1 MIKEIIATGVDANA
15 AIESGAL
22 LLGLPREEVQFEIID
37 LPRKGGFLGLKKLP
51 AKVRVWVEL
60 PDEKPARSEKP
71 RRQEAPKKEQKA
83 ENKPTAPKAEKP
95 ARSEKPAPRVE
106 KPIRVEA
113 EKPAP
118 VEIEPTGEVRAKV
131 EKAAAYVTEI
141 LKAMGLTDFTLTPRY
156 YEENVRLQLAGEQ
169 IGGVIGRRGETLDAI
184 QYLASLVANR
194 GEGEYIRLSIDSGN
208 YREKRAR
215 TLEALARKLANQ
227 AVRTG
232 RSITLEPMN
241 PYERRIIHGAVST
254 VKGATSSST
263 GVEPNRRVVI
273 SSTVPP
279 TGGKEGSREGGRGG
293 RNGRGGNRRGNGGRG
308 NGGERRRP
316 IAPAET
322 GAEREHAAAVII
334 LPQRRERVRGELSGS
349 IARKRKRHGLVVFH
363 GAYAPDRFRHAEI
376 YEPRARAHRRAR
388 AEIRRAGIPDASAD
402 DEELSVIALVRFGSA
417 PRHGHAAAIPVYA
430 HGLRHIPVHGFHPL
444 R

>member
-1 MIKEIIATGVDANA
+1 MIKEIVATGADANA

-22 LLGLPREEVQFEIID
+22 LLGLPRDEVQFEIID

-51 AKVRVWVEL
+51 AKVRVWAEL

-71 RRQEAPKKEQKA
+71 RRQEAPRK
-83 ENKPTAPKAEKP
+83 ENKPPRAERAEKP
-95 ARSEKPAPRVE
+95 ARPEKQVKTEKPEKSEKPRAIEEE
-106 KPIRVEA
+106 KA
-113 EKPAP
+113 AP
-118 VEIEPTGEVRAKV
+118 VEIEPTDEVRAKV
-131 EKAAAYVTEI
+131 EKAAAYVSEI
-141 LKAMGLTDFTLTPRY
+141 LTAMGIAEFTLTPRY
-156 YEENVRLQLAGEQ
+156 YEENVRLQLSGEQ

-241 PYERRIIHGAVST
+241 PYERRIIHGAVSS

-279 TGGKEGSREGGRGG
+279 TGGKDSSRSGGRG
-293 RNGRGGNRRGNGGRG
+293 RNNNRRGNPG
-308 NGGERRRP
+308 NRSERRNDGERRSRP
-316 IAPAET
+316 AGERRPRLEDPPAI
-322 GAEREHAAAVII
+322 GGPV
-334 LPQRRERVRGELSGS
+334 RREQPETAPKAEKSSVEQEILSANTG
-349 IARKRKRHGLVVFH
+349 KRYGKI
-363 GAYAPDRFRHAEI
+363 DI
-376 YEPRARAHRRAR
+376 
-388 AEIRRAGIPDASAD
+388 
-402 DEELSVIALVRFGSA
+402 
-417 PRHGHAAAIPVYA
+417 
-430 HGLRHIPVHGFHPL
+430 
-444 R
+444 

>member
-1 MIKEIIATGVDANA
+1 MIKEIVATGADANA

-22 LLGLPREEVQFEIID
+22 LLGLPRDEVQFEIID

-51 AKVRVWVEL
+51 AKVRVWAEL

-71 RRQEAPKKEQKA
+71 RRQETPRK
-83 ENKPTAPKAEKP
+83 ENKPPRAERAEKP
-95 ARSEKPAPRVE
+95 ARPEKPVKTEKPEKSEKPRAIEEE
-106 KPIRVEA
+106 KA
-113 EKPAP
+113 AP
-118 VEIEPTGEVRAKV
+118 VEIEPTDEVRAKV
-131 EKAAAYVTEI
+131 EKAAAYVSEI
-141 LKAMGLTDFTLTPRY
+141 LTAMGIAEFTLTPRY
-156 YEENVRLQLAGEQ
+156 YEENVRLQLSGEQ

-279 TGGKEGSREGGRGG
+279 TGGKDGSRSGGRG
-293 RNGRGGNRRGNGGRG
+293 RNNNNRRGSPG
-308 NGGERRRP
+308 NRSERRNDGERRSRP
-316 IAPAET
+316 AGERRPRLEDPPAI
-322 GAEREHAAAVII
+322 GGPV
-334 LPQRRERVRGELSGS
+334 RREQPETAPKAEKSSVEQEILSANTG
-349 IARKRKRHGLVVFH
+349 KRYGKI
-363 GAYAPDRFRHAEI
+363 DI
-376 YEPRARAHRRAR
+376 
-388 AEIRRAGIPDASAD
+388 
-402 DEELSVIALVRFGSA
+402 
-417 PRHGHAAAIPVYA
+417 
-430 HGLRHIPVHGFHPL
+430 
-444 R
+444 

>member
-1 MIKEIIATGVDANA
+1 MIKEIIATGADANA

-22 LLGLPREEVQFEIID
+22 LLGLPRDEVQFEIID

-51 AKVRVWVEL
+51 AKVRVWAEL

-71 RRQEAPKKEQKA
+71 RRQEAPRK
-83 ENKPTAPKAEKP
+83 ENKPPRAERAEKP
-95 ARSEKPAPRVE
+95 ARPEKPVKTEKPEKSEKPRAIEEE
-106 KPIRVEA
+106 KA
-113 EKPAP
+113 AP
-118 VEIEPTGEVRAKV
+118 VEIEPTDEVRAKV
-131 EKAAAYVTEI
+131 EKAAAYVSEI
-141 LKAMGLTDFTLTPRY
+141 LTAMGIAEFTLTPRY
-156 YEENVRLQLAGEQ
+156 YEENVRLQLSGEQ

-279 TGGKEGSREGGRGG
+279 TGGKDGSRSGGRG
-293 RNGRGGNRRGNGGRG
+293 RNNNNRRGNPNRSERR
-308 NGGERRRP
+308 NDGERRSRP
-316 IAPAET
+316 AGERRPRLEDPPAI
-322 GAEREHAAAVII
+322 GGPV
-334 LPQRRERVRGELSGS
+334 RREQPETAPKAEKSSVEQEILSANTG
-349 IARKRKRHGLVVFH
+349 KRYGKI
-363 GAYAPDRFRHAEI
+363 DI
-376 YEPRARAHRRAR
+376 
-388 AEIRRAGIPDASAD
+388 
-402 DEELSVIALVRFGSA
+402 
-417 PRHGHAAAIPVYA
+417 
-430 HGLRHIPVHGFHPL
+430 
-444 R
+444 

>member
-1 MIKEIIATGVDANA
+1 MIKEIVATGADANA

-22 LLGLPREEVQFEIID
+22 LLGLPRDEVQFEIID

-51 AKVRVWVEL
+51 AKVRVWAEL

-71 RRQEAPKKEQKA
+71 RRQEAPRK
-83 ENKPTAPKAEKP
+83 ENKPPRAERAEKP
-95 ARSEKPAPRVE
+95 ARPEKPVKTEKPEKSEKPRAIEEE
-106 KPIRVEA
+106 KA
-113 EKPAP
+113 AP
-118 VEIEPTGEVRAKV
+118 VEIVPTDEVRAKV
-131 EKAAAYVTEI
+131 EKAAAYVSEI
-141 LKAMGLTDFTLTPRY
+141 LTAMGIAEFTLTPRY
-156 YEENVRLQLAGEQ
+156 YEENVRLQLSGEQ

-241 PYERRIIHGAVST
+241 PYERRIIHGAVSS

-279 TGGKEGSREGGRGG
+279 TGGKDCSRSGGRG
-293 RNGRGGNRRGNGGRG
+293 RNNNNRRGNPNRSERR
-308 NGGERRRP
+308 NDGERRSRP
-316 IAPAET
+316 AGERRPRLEDPPAI
-322 GAEREHAAAVII
+322 GGPV
-334 LPQRRERVRGELSGS
+334 RREQPETAPKAEKSSVEQEILSANTG
-349 IARKRKRHGLVVFH
+349 KRYGKI
-363 GAYAPDRFRHAEI
+363 DI
-376 YEPRARAHRRAR
+376 
-388 AEIRRAGIPDASAD
+388 
-402 DEELSVIALVRFGSA
+402 
-417 PRHGHAAAIPVYA
+417 
-430 HGLRHIPVHGFHPL
+430 
-444 R
+444 

>member
-1 MIKEIIATGVDANA
+1 MIKEIVATGADANA

-22 LLGLPREEVQFEIID
+22 LLGLPRDEVQFEIID

-51 AKVRVWVEL
+51 AKVRVWAEL

-71 RRQEAPKKEQKA
+71 RRQEAPRR
-83 ENKPTAPKAEKP
+83 ENKPPRAERAEKP
-95 ARSEKPAPRVE
+95 ARPEKPVKTEKPEKSEKPRAIEEE
-106 KPIRVEA
+106 KA
-113 EKPAP
+113 AP
-118 VEIEPTGEVRAKV
+118 VEIEPTDEVRAKV
-131 EKAAAYVTEI
+131 EKAAAYVSEI
-141 LKAMGLTDFTLTPRY
+141 LTAMGIAEFTLTPRY
-156 YEENVRLQLAGEQ
+156 YEENVRLQLSGEQ

-279 TGGKEGSREGGRGG
+279 TGGKEAGKEGGRSRS
-293 RNGRGGNRRGNGGRG
+293 RNNRRRSGAASGGK
-308 NGGERRRP
+308 GGESRRRSGGEGRRGRLEDP
-316 IAPAET
+316 PAI
-322 GAEREHAAAVII
+322 GGPV
-334 LPQRRERVRGELSGS
+334 RREQAEAVTEKSGVEQELLSSAG
-349 IARKRKRHGLVVFH
+349 KRYGKLDV
-363 GAYAPDRFRHAEI
+363 
-376 YEPRARAHRRAR
+376 
-388 AEIRRAGIPDASAD
+388 
-402 DEELSVIALVRFGSA
+402 
-417 PRHGHAAAIPVYA
+417 
-430 HGLRHIPVHGFHPL
+430 
-444 R
+444 

>member
-71 RRQEAPKKEQKA
+71 RRQEAPKKEQKS
-83 ENKPTAPKAEKP
+83 ENKPAAPKTEKP
-95 ARSEKPAPRVE
+95 ARSEKPAPRAEKAEKPERQSRVE
-106 KPIRVEA
+106 KPVKTEA

-118 VEIEPTGEVRAKV
+118 VEIEPTEEVRAKV

-169 IGGVIGRRGETLDAI
+169 IGSVIGRRGETLDAI

-241 PYERRIIHGAVST
+241 PYERRIIHGAVSS

-279 TGGKEGSREGGRGG
+279 TGGKEGTREGGRGG
-293 RNGRGGNRRGNGGRG
+293 RNGRGGNRRGNGGRS
-308 NGGERRRP
+308 NGGERRNDGERRSRP
-316 IAPAET
+316 AGERRPRLEDPPAI
-322 GAEREHAAAVII
+322 GGPV
-334 LPQRRERVRGELSGS
+334 RREQAENAPKSEKSAVEQEILSANTGKHYGK
-349 IARKRKRHGLVVFH
+349 I
-363 GAYAPDRFRHAEI
+363 DI
-376 YEPRARAHRRAR
+376 
-388 AEIRRAGIPDASAD
+388 
-402 DEELSVIALVRFGSA
+402 
-417 PRHGHAAAIPVYA
+417 
-430 HGLRHIPVHGFHPL
+430 
-444 R
+444 

>member
-1 MIKEIIATGVDANA
+1 MIKEIIATGADANA

-22 LLGLPREEVQFEIID
+22 LLGLPRDEVQFEIID

-51 AKVRVWVEL
+51 AKVRVWAEL
-60 PDEKPARSEKP
+60 PDEKPAKAEKP
-71 RRQEAPKKEQKA
+71 RRQEAPKKD
-83 ENKPTAPKAEKP
+83 KPVKNDKPAPKPEKPEKPAKSEKAEKP
-95 ARSEKPAPRVE
+95 EKTDKPEKPKKQPRAEKPAA
-106 KPIRVEA
+106 EA
-113 EKPAP
+113 KPAP
-118 VEIEPTGEVRAKV
+118 VEIEPTDEVRAKV
-131 EKAAAYVTEI
+131 EKAADYVTGI
-141 LKAMGLTDFTLTPRY
+141 LTAMGIADFTVTPRY

-169 IGGVIGRRGETLDAI
+169 IGSVIGRRGETLDAI

-254 VKGATSSST
+254 VSGATSSST

-279 TGGKEGSREGGRGG
+279 TGGKESGRSGGGRGG
-293 RNGRGGNRRGNGGRG
+293 RGGNGGNRRGG
-308 NGGERRRP
+308 NGGSRRNDGERRSRP
-316 IAPAET
+316 AGERRPRMEDPPAI
-322 GAEREHAAAVII
+322 GGPV
-334 LPQRRERVRGELSGS
+334 RREQ
-349 IARKRKRHGLVVFH
+349 
-363 GAYAPDRFRHAEI
+363 
-376 YEPRARAHRRAR
+376 
-388 AEIRRAGIPDASAD
+388 PDAAPKAEKSVVEQEILSANTGKRYGKID
-402 DEELSVIALVRFGSA
+402 I
-417 PRHGHAAAIPVYA
+417 
-430 HGLRHIPVHGFHPL
+430 
-444 R
+444 

>member
-60 PDEKPARSEKP
+60 PDEKPARAEKP
-71 RRQEAPKKEQKA
+71 RRQEAPKKD
-83 ENKPTAPKAEKP
+83 KPVKN
-95 ARSEKPAPRVE
+95 EKPAPRQEKAE
-106 KPIRVEA
+106 KPEKPEKAEKTGKQERQPRA
-113 EKPAP
+113 EKPAAEPKP
-118 VEIEPTGEVRAKV
+118 VLVEVEPTEEVRAKV

-141 LKAMGLTDFTLTPRY
+141 LTAMGLTDFTVTPRY

-169 IGGVIGRRGETLDAI
+169 IGSVIGRRGETLDAI

-241 PYERRIIHGAVST
+241 PYERRIIHGAVSS

-293 RNGRGGNRRGNGGRG
+293 RGGRGGNRRGNGGRG
-308 NGGERRRP
+308 NGGERRNDGERRSRP
-316 IAPAET
+316 AGERRPRLEDPPAI
-322 GAEREHAAAVII
+322 GGPV
-334 LPQRRERVRGELSGS
+334 RREQADAAPKAEKSVVEQEILSANTG
-349 IARKRKRHGLVVFH
+349 KRYGKI
-363 GAYAPDRFRHAEI
+363 DI
-376 YEPRARAHRRAR
+376 
-388 AEIRRAGIPDASAD
+388 
-402 DEELSVIALVRFGSA
+402 
-417 PRHGHAAAIPVYA
+417 
-430 HGLRHIPVHGFHPL
+430 
-444 R
+444 

>member
-60 PDEKPARSEKP
+60 PDEKPARTEKTEKP
-71 RRQEAPKKEQKA
+71 RRQEAPKKEQKPAAPKA
-83 ENKPTAPKAEKP
+83 ERSEKPARTEKTEKPAPKAEK
-95 ARSEKPAPRVE
+95 AEKQPKAERPPRPEKVE
-106 KPIRVEA
+106 KVEKA
-113 EKPAP
+113 EKPVAEPKP
-118 VEIEPTGEVRAKV
+118 VLVEVEPTEEVRAKV

-141 LKAMGLTDFTLTPRY
+141 LGAMGLSNFTVTPRY
-156 YEENVRLQLAGEQ
+156 YEENVRLQLTGEQ
-169 IGGVIGRRGETLDAI
+169 IGSVIGRRGETLDAI

-232 RSITLEPMN
+232 RSVTLEPMN
-241 PYERRIIHGAVST
+241 PYERRIIHGAVSS

-273 SSTVPP
+273 SSTVAPA
-279 TGGKEGSREGGRGG
+279 GGKEGGKEGGRGG
-293 RNGRGGNRRGNGGRG
+293 RGRGGNRRGNGGNGGRS
-308 NGGERRRP
+308 NGGERRSRP
-316 IAPAET
+316 AGERRPRLEDPPAI
-322 GAEREHAAAVII
+322 GGPV
-334 LPQRRERVRGELSGS
+334 RREPQPETAPKAEKSTVEQEILSANTG
-349 IARKRKRHGLVVFH
+349 KRYGKI
-363 GAYAPDRFRHAEI
+363 DI
-376 YEPRARAHRRAR
+376 
-388 AEIRRAGIPDASAD
+388 
-402 DEELSVIALVRFGSA
+402 
-417 PRHGHAAAIPVYA
+417 
-430 HGLRHIPVHGFHPL
+430 
-444 R
+444 

>member
-1 MIKEIIATGVDANA
+1 MIKEIVATGADANA

-22 LLGLPREEVQFEIID
+22 LLGLPRDEVQFEIID

-51 AKVRVWVEL
+51 AKVRVWAEL

-71 RRQEAPKKEQKA
+71 RRQEAPRK
-83 ENKPTAPKAEKP
+83 ENKPPRAERAEKP
-95 ARSEKPAPRVE
+95 ARPEKPVKTEKPEKSEKPRAIEDE
-106 KPIRVEA
+106 KA
-113 EKPAP
+113 AP
-118 VEIEPTGEVRAKV
+118 VEIEPTDEVRAKV
-131 EKAAAYVTEI
+131 EKAAAYVSEI
-141 LKAMGLTDFTLTPRY
+141 LTAMGIAEFTLTPRY
-156 YEENVRLQLAGEQ
+156 YEENVRLQLSGEQ

-279 TGGKEGSREGGRGG
+279 TGGKDGSRSGGRG
-293 RNGRGGNRRGNGGRG
+293 RNNNNRRGNPNRSERR
-308 NGGERRRP
+308 NDGERRSRP
-316 IAPAET
+316 AGERRPRLEDPPAI
-322 GAEREHAAAVII
+322 GGPV
-334 LPQRRERVRGELSGS
+334 RREQPETAPKAEKSSVEQEILSANTG
-349 IARKRKRHGLVVFH
+349 KRYGKI
-363 GAYAPDRFRHAEI
+363 DI
-376 YEPRARAHRRAR
+376 
-388 AEIRRAGIPDASAD
+388 
-402 DEELSVIALVRFGSA
+402 
-417 PRHGHAAAIPVYA
+417 
-430 HGLRHIPVHGFHPL
+430 
-444 R
+444 

>member
-60 PDEKPARSEKP
+60 PDEKPARAEKTEKT
-71 RRQEAPKKEQKA
+71 RRQEAPKKEQKPAAPKA
-83 ENKPTAPKAEKP
+83 ERSEKPARTEKPAPKAEK
-95 ARSEKPAPRVE
+95 AEKQPKAERPPRPEKVE
-106 KPIRVEA
+106 KAEKA
-113 EKPAP
+113 EKPAAEPKP
-118 VEIEPTGEVRAKV
+118 VLVEVEPTEEVRAKV

-141 LKAMGLTDFTLTPRY
+141 LGAMGLSNFTVTPRY
-156 YEENVRLQLAGEQ
+156 YEENVRLQLTGEQ
-169 IGGVIGRRGETLDAI
+169 IGSVIGRRGETLDAI

-232 RSITLEPMN
+232 RSVTLEPMN
-241 PYERRIIHGAVST
+241 PYERRIIHGAVSS

-273 SSTVPP
+273 SSTVAPA
-279 TGGKEGSREGGRGG
+279 GGKEGGKEGGRGG
-293 RNGRGGNRRGNGGRG
+293 RGRGGNRRGNGGNGGRS
-308 NGGERRRP
+308 NGGERRSRP
-316 IAPAET
+316 AGERRPRLEDPPAI
-322 GAEREHAAAVII
+322 GGPV
-334 LPQRRERVRGELSGS
+334 RREPQPETAPKAEKSTVEQEILSANTG
-349 IARKRKRHGLVVFH
+349 KRYGKI
-363 GAYAPDRFRHAEI
+363 DI
-376 YEPRARAHRRAR
+376 
-388 AEIRRAGIPDASAD
+388 
-402 DEELSVIALVRFGSA
+402 
-417 PRHGHAAAIPVYA
+417 
-430 HGLRHIPVHGFHPL
+430 
-444 R
+444 

>member
-22 LLGLPREEVQFEIID
+22 LLGLPRDEVQFEIID

-51 AKVRVWVEL
+51 AKVRVWAEL

-71 RRQEAPKKEQKA
+71 RRQEAPRK
-83 ENKPTAPKAEKP
+83 ENKPPKAERAEKP
-95 ARSEKPAPRVE
+95 ARPEKPVKTEKPEKSEKSEKPRAIEEE
-106 KPIRVEA
+106 KA
-113 EKPAP
+113 AP
-118 VEIEPTGEVRAKV
+118 VEIDPTDEVRAKV
-131 EKAAAYVTEI
+131 EKAAAYVSEI
-141 LKAMGLTDFTLTPRY
+141 LTAMGIAEFTLTPRY
-156 YEENVRLQLAGEQ
+156 YEENVRLQLSGEQ

-279 TGGKEGSREGGRGG
+279 TGGKDSSRSGGRG
-293 RNGRGGNRRGNGGRG
+293 RNNNNRRGNPG
-308 NGGERRRP
+308 NRSERRNDGERRSRP
-316 IAPAET
+316 AGERRPRLEDPPAI
-322 GAEREHAAAVII
+322 GGPV
-334 LPQRRERVRGELSGS
+334 RREQPETAPKAEKSSVEQEILSANTG
-349 IARKRKRHGLVVFH
+349 KRYGKI
-363 GAYAPDRFRHAEI
+363 DI
-376 YEPRARAHRRAR
+376 
-388 AEIRRAGIPDASAD
+388 
-402 DEELSVIALVRFGSA
+402 
-417 PRHGHAAAIPVYA
+417 
-430 HGLRHIPVHGFHPL
+430 
-444 R
+444 

>member
-22 LLGLPREEVQFEIID
+22 LLGLPREEVQFEIIE

-60 PDEKPARSEKP
+60 PDEKPARAEKTEKP
-71 RRQEAPKKEQKA
+71 RRQEAPKKEQKPAAPKA
-83 ENKPTAPKAEKP
+83 ERSEKPARTEKPAPKAEK
-95 ARSEKPAPRVE
+95 AEKQPKAERPPRPEKVE
-106 KPIRVEA
+106 KVEKA
-113 EKPAP
+113 EKPAAEPKP
-118 VEIEPTGEVRAKV
+118 VLVEVEPTEEVRAKV

-141 LKAMGLTDFTLTPRY
+141 LGAMGLSNFTVTPRY
-156 YEENVRLQLAGEQ
+156 YEENVRLQLTGEQ
-169 IGGVIGRRGETLDAI
+169 IGSVIGRRGETLDAI

-232 RSITLEPMN
+232 RSVTLEPMN
-241 PYERRIIHGAVST
+241 PYERRIIHGAVSS

-273 SSTVPP
+273 SSTVAPA
-279 TGGKEGSREGGRGG
+279 GGKEGGKEGGRGG
-293 RNGRGGNRRGNGGRG
+293 RGRGGNRRGNGGNSGRS
-308 NGGERRRP
+308 NGGERRSRP
-316 IAPAET
+316 AGERRPRLEDPPAI
-322 GAEREHAAAVII
+322 GGPV
-334 LPQRRERVRGELSGS
+334 RREPQPETAPKAEKSTVEQEILSANTG
-349 IARKRKRHGLVVFH
+349 KRYGKI
-363 GAYAPDRFRHAEI
+363 DI
-376 YEPRARAHRRAR
+376 
-388 AEIRRAGIPDASAD
+388 
-402 DEELSVIALVRFGSA
+402 
-417 PRHGHAAAIPVYA
+417 
-430 HGLRHIPVHGFHPL
+430 
-444 R
+444 

>member
-1 MIKEIIATGVDANA
+1 MIKEIVATGADANA

-22 LLGLPREEVQFEIID
+22 LLGLPRDEVQFEIID

-51 AKVRVWVEL
+51 AKVRVWAEL

-71 RRQEAPKKEQKA
+71 RRQEAPRK
-83 ENKPTAPKAEKP
+83 ENKPPRAERAEKP
-95 ARSEKPAPRVE
+95 ARPEKPVKTEKPEKSEKPRAIEEE
-106 KPIRVEA
+106 KA
-113 EKPAP
+113 AP
-118 VEIEPTGEVRAKV
+118 VEIEPTDEVRAKV
-131 EKAAAYVTEI
+131 EKAAAYVSEI
-141 LKAMGLTDFTLTPRY
+141 LTAMGIAEFTLTPRY
-156 YEENVRLQLAGEQ
+156 YEENVRLQLSGEQ

-241 PYERRIIHGAVST
+241 PYERRIIHGAVSS

-279 TGGKEGSREGGRGG
+279 TGGKDCSRSGGRG
-293 RNGRGGNRRGNGGRG
+293 RNNNNRRGNPNRSERR
-308 NGGERRRP
+308 NDGERRSRP
-316 IAPAET
+316 AGERRPRLEDPPAI
-322 GAEREHAAAVII
+322 GGPV
-334 LPQRRERVRGELSGS
+334 RREQPETAPKAEKSSVEQEILSANTG
-349 IARKRKRHGLVVFH
+349 KRYGKI
-363 GAYAPDRFRHAEI
+363 DI
-376 YEPRARAHRRAR
+376 
-388 AEIRRAGIPDASAD
+388 
-402 DEELSVIALVRFGSA
+402 
-417 PRHGHAAAIPVYA
+417 
-430 HGLRHIPVHGFHPL
+430 
-444 R
+444 

>member
-1 MIKEIIATGVDANA
+1 MIKEIVATGADANA

-22 LLGLPREEVQFEIID
+22 LLGLPRDEVQFEIID

-51 AKVRVWVEL
+51 AKVRVWAEL

-71 RRQEAPKKEQKA
+71 RRQEAPRK
-83 ENKPTAPKAEKP
+83 ENKPPRAERAEKP
-95 ARSEKPAPRVE
+95 ARPEKPVKTEKPEKSEKPRAIEEE
-106 KPIRVEA
+106 KA
-113 EKPAP
+113 AP
-118 VEIEPTGEVRAKV
+118 VEIEPTDEVRAKV
-131 EKAAAYVTEI
+131 EKAAAYVSEI
-141 LKAMGLTDFTLTPRY
+141 LTAMGIAEFTLTPRY
-156 YEENVRLQLAGEQ
+156 YEENVRLQLSGEQ

-279 TGGKEGSREGGRGG
+279 TGSKDGSRSGGRG
-293 RNGRGGNRRGNGGRG
+293 RNNNNRRGNPG
-308 NGGERRRP
+308 NRSERRNDGERRSRP
-316 IAPAET
+316 AGERRPRLEDPPAI
-322 GAEREHAAAVII
+322 GGPV
-334 LPQRRERVRGELSGS
+334 RREQPETAPKAEKSSVEQEILSANTG
-349 IARKRKRHGLVVFH
+349 KRYGKI
-363 GAYAPDRFRHAEI
+363 DI
-376 YEPRARAHRRAR
+376 
-388 AEIRRAGIPDASAD
+388 
-402 DEELSVIALVRFGSA
+402 
-417 PRHGHAAAIPVYA
+417 
-430 HGLRHIPVHGFHPL
+430 
-444 R
+444 

>member
-71 RRQEAPKKEQKA
+71 RRQEAPKKEQKS
-83 ENKPTAPKAEKP
+83 ENKPAAPTAEKS
-95 ARSEKPAPRVE
+95 ARSEKPAPRAEKTE
-106 KPIRVEA
+106 KPERQPRAEKPAKAEA
-113 EKPAP
+113 DKPAP
-118 VEIEPTGEVRAKV
+118 VEIEPTEEVRAKV

-169 IGGVIGRRGETLDAI
+169 IGSVIGRRGETLDAI

-241 PYERRIIHGAVST
+241 PYERRIIHGAVSS

-263 GVEPNRRVVI
+263 GVDPNRRVVI

-279 TGGKEGSREGGRGG
+279 TGGKEGTREGGRGG

-308 NGGERRRP
+308 NGGERRNDGERRSRP
-316 IAPAET
+316 AGERRPRLEDPPAIGGPVRREQAET
-322 GAEREHAAAVII
+322 APKSEKSAVEQEI
-334 LPQRRERVRGELSGS
+334 LSANTGKRYGKIDISSPHKKPPDHSGGFSHPTHTLYGEMVALLLISGQ
-349 IARKRKRHGLVVFH
+349 K
-363 GAYAPDRFRHAEI
+363 
-376 YEPRARAHRRAR
+376 
-388 AEIRRAGIPDASAD
+388 IRTPHHPTAS
-402 DEELSVIALVRFGSA
+402 
-417 PRHGHAAAIPVYA
+417 PV
-430 HGLRHIPVHGFHPL
+430 
-444 R
+444 

>member
-1 MIKEIIATGVDANA
+1 MIKEIVATGADANA

-22 LLGLPREEVQFEIID
+22 LLGLPRDEVQFEIID

-51 AKVRVWVEL
+51 AKVRVWAEL

-71 RRQEAPKKEQKA
+71 RRQEAPRK
-83 ENKPTAPKAEKP
+83 ENKPPRAERAEKP
-95 ARSEKPAPRVE
+95 ARPEKPVKTEKPEKSEKPRAIEEE
-106 KPIRVEA
+106 KA
-113 EKPAP
+113 AP
-118 VEIEPTGEVRAKV
+118 VEIEPTDEVRAKV
-131 EKAAAYVTEI
+131 EKAAAYVSEI
-141 LKAMGLTDFTLTPRY
+141 LTAMGIAEFTMTPRY
-156 YEENVRLQLAGEQ
+156 YEENVRLQLSGEQ

-241 PYERRIIHGAVST
+241 PYERRIIHGAVSS

-279 TGGKEGSREGGRGG
+279 TGGKDGSRSGGRG
-293 RNGRGGNRRGNGGRG
+293 RNNNNNRRGNPG
-308 NGGERRRP
+308 NRSERRNDGERRSRP
-316 IAPAET
+316 AGERRPRLEDPPAI
-322 GAEREHAAAVII
+322 GGPV
-334 LPQRRERVRGELSGS
+334 RREQPETAPKAEKSSVEQEILSANTG
-349 IARKRKRHGLVVFH
+349 KRYGKI
-363 GAYAPDRFRHAEI
+363 DI
-376 YEPRARAHRRAR
+376 
-388 AEIRRAGIPDASAD
+388 
-402 DEELSVIALVRFGSA
+402 
-417 PRHGHAAAIPVYA
+417 
-430 HGLRHIPVHGFHPL
+430 
-444 R
+444 

>member
-51 AKVRVWVEL
+51 AKVRVWAEL

-71 RRQEAPKKEQKA
+71 RRQEAPRK
-83 ENKPTAPKAEKP
+83 ENKPPRAERAEKP
-95 ARSEKPAPRVE
+95 ARPEKPVKTEKPEKSEKPRAIEEE
-106 KPIRVEA
+106 KA
-113 EKPAP
+113 AP
-118 VEIEPTGEVRAKV
+118 VEIEPTDEVRAKV
-131 EKAAAYVTEI
+131 EKAAAYVSEI
-141 LKAMGLTDFTLTPRY
+141 LTAMGIAEFTLTPRY
-156 YEENVRLQLAGEQ
+156 YEENVRLQLSGEQ

-279 TGGKEGSREGGRGG
+279 TGGKDSSRSGGRG
-293 RNGRGGNRRGNGGRG
+293 RNNNNRRGNPG
-308 NGGERRRP
+308 NRSERRNDGERRSRP
-316 IAPAET
+316 AGERRPRLEDPPAI
-322 GAEREHAAAVII
+322 GGPV
-334 LPQRRERVRGELSGS
+334 RREQPETAPKAEKSSVEQEILSANTG
-349 IARKRKRHGLVVFH
+349 KRYGKI
-363 GAYAPDRFRHAEI
+363 DI
-376 YEPRARAHRRAR
+376 
-388 AEIRRAGIPDASAD
+388 
-402 DEELSVIALVRFGSA
+402 
-417 PRHGHAAAIPVYA
+417 
-430 HGLRHIPVHGFHPL
+430 
-444 R
+444 

>member
-1 MIKEIIATGVDANA
+1 MIKEIVATGADANA

-22 LLGLPREEVQFEIID
+22 LLGLPRDEVQFEIID

-51 AKVRVWVEL
+51 AKVRVWAEL

-71 RRQEAPKKEQKA
+71 RRQEAPRK
-83 ENKPTAPKAEKP
+83 ENKPPRAERAEKP
-95 ARSEKPAPRVE
+95 ARPEKPVKTEKPEKSEKPRAIEEE
-106 KPIRVEA
+106 KA
-113 EKPAP
+113 AP
-118 VEIEPTGEVRAKV
+118 VEIVPTDEVRAKV
-131 EKAAAYVTEI
+131 EKAAAYVSEI
-141 LKAMGLTDFTLTPRY
+141 LTAMGIAEFTLTPRY
-156 YEENVRLQLAGEQ
+156 YEENVRLQLSGEQ

-293 RNGRGGNRRGNGGRG
+293 RNGRGGNRRGHGGRGNGGERRGNGGRG
-308 NGGERRRP
+308 NGGERRSRP
-316 IAPAET
+316 AGERRLRLEDPPAIGGPVRREQAET
-322 GAEREHAAAVII
+322 APKSEKSAVEQEI
-334 LPQRRERVRGELSGS
+334 LSANTG
-349 IARKRKRHGLVVFH
+349 KRYGKI
-363 GAYAPDRFRHAEI
+363 DI
-376 YEPRARAHRRAR
+376 
-388 AEIRRAGIPDASAD
+388 
-402 DEELSVIALVRFGSA
+402 
-417 PRHGHAAAIPVYA
+417 
-430 HGLRHIPVHGFHPL
+430 
-444 R
+444 

>member
-60 PDEKPARSEKP
+60 PDEKPARAEKTEKP
-71 RRQEAPKKEQKA
+71 RRQEAPKKEQKPAAPKA
-83 ENKPTAPKAEKP
+83 ERSEKPARTEKTEKPAPKAEK
-95 ARSEKPAPRVE
+95 AEKQPKAERPPRPEKVE
-106 KPIRVEA
+106 KVEKA
-113 EKPAP
+113 EKPAAEPKP
-118 VEIEPTGEVRAKV
+118 VLVEVEPTEEVRAKV

-141 LKAMGLTDFTLTPRY
+141 LGAMGLSNFTVTPRY
-156 YEENVRLQLAGEQ
+156 YEENVRLQLTGEQ
-169 IGGVIGRRGETLDAI
+169 IGSVIGRRGETLDAI

-232 RSITLEPMN
+232 RSVTLEPMN
-241 PYERRIIHGAVST
+241 PYERRVIHATIQGIEGVTSSSIGDEPSRRGVISSTNPPQKTYNRRIIHGAVSS

-273 SSTVPP
+273 SSTVAPA
-279 TGGKEGSREGGRGG
+279 GGKEGGKEGGRGG
-293 RNGRGGNRRGNGGRG
+293 RGRGGNRRGNGGNSGRS
-308 NGGERRRP
+308 NGGERRSRP
-316 IAPAET
+316 AGERRPRLEDPPAI
-322 GAEREHAAAVII
+322 GGPV
-334 LPQRRERVRGELSGS
+334 RREPQPETAPKAEKSTVEQEILSANTG
-349 IARKRKRHGLVVFH
+349 KRYGKI
-363 GAYAPDRFRHAEI
+363 DI
-376 YEPRARAHRRAR
+376 
-388 AEIRRAGIPDASAD
+388 
-402 DEELSVIALVRFGSA
+402 
-417 PRHGHAAAIPVYA
+417 
-430 HGLRHIPVHGFHPL
+430 
-444 R
+444 

>member
-1 MIKEIIATGVDANA
+1 MIKEIVATGADANA

-22 LLGLPREEVQFEIID
+22 LLGLPRDEVQFEIID

-51 AKVRVWVEL
+51 AKVRVWAEL

-71 RRQEAPKKEQKA
+71 RRQEAPRK
-83 ENKPTAPKAEKP
+83 ENKPHRVERAEKP
-95 ARSEKPAPRVE
+95 ARPEKPVKTEKPEKSEKPRAIEEE
-106 KPIRVEA
+106 KA
-113 EKPAP
+113 AP
-118 VEIEPTGEVRAKV
+118 VEIVPTDEVRAKV
-131 EKAAAYVTEI
+131 EKAAAYVSEI
-141 LKAMGLTDFTLTPRY
+141 LTAMGIAEFTLTPRY
-156 YEENVRLQLAGEQ
+156 YEENVRLQLSGEQ

-279 TGGKEGSREGGRGG
+279 TGGKDSSRSGGRG
-293 RNGRGGNRRGNGGRG
+293 RNNNNRRGNPG
-308 NGGERRRP
+308 NRSERRNDGERRSRP
-316 IAPAET
+316 AGERRPRLEDPPAI
-322 GAEREHAAAVII
+322 GGPV
-334 LPQRRERVRGELSGS
+334 RREQPETAPKAEKSSVEQEILSANTG
-349 IARKRKRHGLVVFH
+349 KRYGKI
-363 GAYAPDRFRHAEI
+363 DI
-376 YEPRARAHRRAR
+376 
-388 AEIRRAGIPDASAD
+388 
-402 DEELSVIALVRFGSA
+402 
-417 PRHGHAAAIPVYA
+417 
-430 HGLRHIPVHGFHPL
+430 
-444 R
+444 

>member
-1 MIKEIIATGVDANA
+1 MIKEIVATGADANA

-22 LLGLPREEVQFEIID
+22 LLGLPRDEVQFEIID

-51 AKVRVWVEL
+51 AKVRVWAEL

-71 RRQEAPKKEQKA
+71 RRQEAPRK
-83 ENKPTAPKAEKP
+83 ENKPPRAERAEKP
-95 ARSEKPAPRVE
+95 ARPEKPVKTEKPEKSEKSEKPRAIEEE
-106 KPIRVEA
+106 KA
-113 EKPAP
+113 AP
-118 VEIEPTGEVRAKV
+118 VEIEPTDEVRAKV
-131 EKAAAYVTEI
+131 EKAAAYVSEI
-141 LKAMGLTDFTLTPRY
+141 LTAMGIAEFTLTPRY
-156 YEENVRLQLAGEQ
+156 YEENVRLQLSGEQ

-279 TGGKEGSREGGRGG
+279 TGGKDSSRSGGRG
-293 RNGRGGNRRGNGGRG
+293 RNNNNNRRGNPG
-308 NGGERRRP
+308 NRSERRNDGERRSRP
-316 IAPAET
+316 AGERRPRLEDPPAI
-322 GAEREHAAAVII
+322 GGPV
-334 LPQRRERVRGELSGS
+334 RREQPETAPKAEKSSVEQEILSANTG
-349 IARKRKRHGLVVFH
+349 KRYGKI
-363 GAYAPDRFRHAEI
+363 DI
-376 YEPRARAHRRAR
+376 
-388 AEIRRAGIPDASAD
+388 
-402 DEELSVIALVRFGSA
+402 
-417 PRHGHAAAIPVYA
+417 
-430 HGLRHIPVHGFHPL
+430 
-444 R
+444 

>member
-71 RRQEAPKKEQKA
+71 RRQEAPRK
-83 ENKPTAPKAEKP
+83 ENKPPKAERAEKP
-95 ARSEKPAPRVE
+95 ARPEKPVKTEKPEKSEKPRAIEEE
-106 KPIRVEA
+106 KA
-113 EKPAP
+113 AP
-118 VEIEPTGEVRAKV
+118 VEIEPTDEVRAKV

-273 SSTVPP
+273 SSTVPR

-308 NGGERRRP
+308 NGGERRSRP
-316 IAPAET
+316 AGERRPRLEDPPAIGGPVRREQAET
-322 GAEREHAAAVII
+322 APKSEKSAVEQEI
-334 LPQRRERVRGELSGS
+334 LSANTGKRYGKIDIKSPQKAPGSFRGPFASQS
-349 IARKRKRHGLVVFH
+349 YLV
-363 GAYAPDRFRHAEI
+363 
-376 YEPRARAHRRAR
+376 
-388 AEIRRAGIPDASAD
+388 
-402 DEELSVIALVRFGSA
+402 
-417 PRHGHAAAIPVYA
+417 
-430 HGLRHIPVHGFHPL
+430 
-444 R
+444 

>member
-1 MIKEIIATGVDANA
+1 MIKEIVATGADANA

-22 LLGLPREEVQFEIID
+22 LLGLPRDEVQFEIID

-51 AKVRVWVEL
+51 AKVRVWAEL

-71 RRQEAPKKEQKA
+71 RRQEAPRK
-83 ENKPTAPKAEKP
+83 ENKPPRAERAEKS
-95 ARSEKPAPRVE
+95 ARPEKPVKTEKPEKSEKPRAIEEE
-106 KPIRVEA
+106 KA
-113 EKPAP
+113 AP
-118 VEIEPTGEVRAKV
+118 VEIEPTDEVRAKV
-131 EKAAAYVTEI
+131 EKAAAYVSEI
-141 LKAMGLTDFTLTPRY
+141 LTAMGIAEFTLTPRY
-156 YEENVRLQLAGEQ
+156 YEENVRLQLSGEQ

-279 TGGKEGSREGGRGG
+279 TGGKDSSRSGGRG
-293 RNGRGGNRRGNGGRG
+293 RNNNNRRSNPGNRSERRND
-308 NGGERRRP
+308 GERRSRP
-316 IAPAET
+316 AGERRPRLEDPPAI
-322 GAEREHAAAVII
+322 GGPV
-334 LPQRRERVRGELSGS
+334 RREQPETAPKAEKSSVEQEILSANTG
-349 IARKRKRHGLVVFH
+349 KRYGKI
-363 GAYAPDRFRHAEI
+363 DI
-376 YEPRARAHRRAR
+376 
-388 AEIRRAGIPDASAD
+388 
-402 DEELSVIALVRFGSA
+402 
-417 PRHGHAAAIPVYA
+417 
-430 HGLRHIPVHGFHPL
+430 
-444 R
+444 

>member
-71 RRQEAPKKEQKA
+71 RRQEAPRK
-83 ENKPTAPKAEKP
+83 ENKPPKAERAEKP
-95 ARSEKPAPRVE
+95 ARPEKPVKTEKPEKSEKPRAIEEE
-106 KPIRVEA
+106 KV
-113 EKPAP
+113 AP
-118 VEIEPTGEVRAKV
+118 VEIEPTEEVRAKV

-232 RSITLEPMN
+232 R
-241 PYERRIIHGAVST
+241 IIHGAVST

-308 NGGERRRP
+308 NGGERRSRP
-316 IAPAET
+316 AGERRPRLEDPPAIGGPVRREQAET
-322 GAEREHAAAVII
+322 APKSEKSAVEQEI
-334 LPQRRERVRGELSGS
+334 LSANTG
-349 IARKRKRHGLVVFH
+349 KRYGKI
-363 GAYAPDRFRHAEI
+363 DI
-376 YEPRARAHRRAR
+376 
-388 AEIRRAGIPDASAD
+388 
-402 DEELSVIALVRFGSA
+402 
-417 PRHGHAAAIPVYA
+417 
-430 HGLRHIPVHGFHPL
+430 
-444 R
+444 

>member
-1 MIKEIIATGVDANA
+1 MIKEIIATGADANA

-22 LLGLPREEVQFEIID
+22 LLGLPRDEVQFEIID

-51 AKVRVWVEL
+51 AKVRVWAEL

-71 RRQEAPKKEQKA
+71 RRQEAPRK
-83 ENKPTAPKAEKP
+83 ENKPPKAERAEKP
-95 ARSEKPAPRVE
+95 ARPEKPVKTEKPEKSEKPRAIEEE
-106 KPIRVEA
+106 KA
-113 EKPAP
+113 AP
-118 VEIEPTGEVRAKV
+118 VEIVPTEEVRAKV
-131 EKAAAYVTEI
+131 EKAAAYVSEI
-141 LKAMGLTDFTLTPRY
+141 LTAMGIAEFTLTPRY
-156 YEENVRLQLAGEQ
+156 YEENVRLQLSGEQ

-279 TGGKEGSREGGRGG
+279 TGGKDSSRSGGRG
-293 RNGRGGNRRGNGGRG
+293 RNNNNRRGNPG
-308 NGGERRRP
+308 NRSERRNDGERRSRP
-316 IAPAET
+316 AGERRPRLEDPPAI
-322 GAEREHAAAVII
+322 GGPV
-334 LPQRRERVRGELSGS
+334 RREQPETAPKAEKSSVEQEILSANTG
-349 IARKRKRHGLVVFH
+349 KRYGKI
-363 GAYAPDRFRHAEI
+363 DI
-376 YEPRARAHRRAR
+376 
-388 AEIRRAGIPDASAD
+388 
-402 DEELSVIALVRFGSA
+402 
-417 PRHGHAAAIPVYA
+417 
-430 HGLRHIPVHGFHPL
+430 
-444 R
+444 

>member
-1 MIKEIIATGVDANA
+1 MIKEIVATGADANA

-22 LLGLPREEVQFEIID
+22 LLGLPRDEVQFEIID

-51 AKVRVWVEL
+51 AKVRVWAEL

-71 RRQEAPKKEQKA
+71 RRQEAPRK
-83 ENKPTAPKAEKP
+83 ENKPPRAERAEKP
-95 ARSEKPAPRVE
+95 ARPEKPVKTEKPEKSEKPRAIEDE
-106 KPIRVEA
+106 KA
-113 EKPAP
+113 AP
-118 VEIEPTGEVRAKV
+118 VEIEPTDEVRAKV
-131 EKAAAYVTEI
+131 EKAAAYVSEI
-141 LKAMGLTDFTLTPRY
+141 LTAMGIAEFTLTPCY
-156 YEENVRLQLAGEQ
+156 YEENVRLQLSGEQ

-279 TGGKEGSREGGRGG
+279 TGGKDGSRSGGRG
-293 RNGRGGNRRGNGGRG
+293 RNNNNRRGNPNRSERR
-308 NGGERRRP
+308 NDGERRSRP
-316 IAPAET
+316 AGERRPRLEDPPAI
-322 GAEREHAAAVII
+322 GGPV
-334 LPQRRERVRGELSGS
+334 RREQPETAPKAEKSSVEQEILSANTG
-349 IARKRKRHGLVVFH
+349 KRYGKI
-363 GAYAPDRFRHAEI
+363 DI
-376 YEPRARAHRRAR
+376 
-388 AEIRRAGIPDASAD
+388 
-402 DEELSVIALVRFGSA
+402 
-417 PRHGHAAAIPVYA
+417 
-430 HGLRHIPVHGFHPL
+430 
-444 R
+444 

>member
-71 RRQEAPKKEQKA
+71 RRQEAPRR
-83 ENKPTAPKAEKP
+83 ENKPPKAERAEKPVKAEKP
-95 ARSEKPAPRVE
+95 AKTEKPEKSEKPRAIEEE
-106 KPIRVEA
+106 KV
-113 EKPAP
+113 AP
-118 VEIEPTGEVRAKV
+118 VEIEPTEEVRAKV

-156 YEENVRLQLAGEQ
+156 YEENVRLQL
-169 IGGVIGRRGETLDAI
+169 AI

-293 RNGRGGNRRGNGGRG
+293 RNGRGGRG
-308 NGGERRRP
+308 NGGERRSRP
-316 IAPAET
+316 AGERRPRLEDPPAIGGPVRREQAET
-322 GAEREHAAAVII
+322 APKSEKSAVEQEI
-334 LPQRRERVRGELSGS
+334 LSANTG
-349 IARKRKRHGLVVFH
+349 KRYGKI
-363 GAYAPDRFRHAEI
+363 DI
-376 YEPRARAHRRAR
+376 
-388 AEIRRAGIPDASAD
+388 
-402 DEELSVIALVRFGSA
+402 
-417 PRHGHAAAIPVYA
+417 
-430 HGLRHIPVHGFHPL
+430 
-444 R
+444 